1 MQITIENDPDRDIEI
16 FWFGLKNSMENFYK
30 LLENNK
36 YRKPLDYWSFIL
48 NNYKKLQKYDS
59 IEKEIHMYI
68 SLYALDIIRSFN
80 IHHFKILET
89 NIKRWKKILQQNQF
103 SDTYT
108 NYENI
113 VYFVFDIVRN
123 LMKKYKN
130 SQDECIKNKIYLF
143 CKEIDV
149 ILIYQNY
156 SKIIDLSIKFEMPS
170 LIDKL
175 GKYID
180 VLGYIHKNYVIY
192 TSNKNIYTFPEKI
205 SGKKIIE
212 IMKDKTLEK
221 ILNHSI
227 KIQ

>member
-1 MQITIENDPDRDIEI
+1 M
-16 FWFGLKNSMENFYK
+16 
-30 LLENNK
+30 
-36 YRKPLDYWSFIL
+36 
-48 NNYKKLQKYDS
+48 
-59 IEKEIHMYI
+59 
-68 SLYALDIIRSFN
+68 DIIRSFN

-130 SQDECIKNKIYLF
+130 SEDEYIKNKIIVF

-156 SKIIDLSIKFEMPS
+156 SKIIDLSIEFEMPS

-180 VLGYIHKNYVIY
+180 VLEYIHKYYVMY
-192 TSNKNIYTFPEKI
+192 TSDKKVFTFPEKI

-221 ILNHSI
+221 L
-227 KIQ
+227 